1 MIGLEALP
9 DGFQTEL
16 IQTAE
21 GGQVRTGEG
30 SVRHVEVFPIGSVR
44 TPIIGRPR
52 PLPSHRHARLTTP
65 SFVMSLFGIL
75 D

>member
-1 MIGLEALP
+1 M
-9 DGFQTEL
+9 
-16 IQTAE
+16 
-21 GGQVRTGEG
+21 
-30 SVRHVEVFPIGSVR
+30 GSVR